1 MEKHEVSCEHSDVFE
16 SYRDK
21 NKGTLGE
28 GEKATLSE
36 LRPESS
42 GGQVIPQPGNRLL
55 VPAG

>member
-1 MEKHEVSCEHSDVFE
+1 MEKHKVSCEHSDVFE
-16 SYRDK
+16 SYCDK

-28 GEKATLSE
+28 GEKATSSE